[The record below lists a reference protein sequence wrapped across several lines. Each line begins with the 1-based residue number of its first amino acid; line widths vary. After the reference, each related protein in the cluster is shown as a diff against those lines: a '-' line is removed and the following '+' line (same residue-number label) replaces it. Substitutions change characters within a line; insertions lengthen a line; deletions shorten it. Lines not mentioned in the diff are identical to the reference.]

1 MTGGMG
7 KERVHSEAAPAAI
20 GTYSQA
26 VRVGQTVYLSGQI
39 PLNPLTMELVD
50 GGIAAQIRQ
59 VFDNLAAVADAA
71 GGGLSDV
78 VKLTVYLTDL
88 GDFQRVNEI
97 MSLYFEEPYPAR
109 AVVGVVA
116 LPKAAAVEMDAI
128 LVA

>member
-1 MTGGMG
+1 MG

-50 GGIAAQIRQ
+50 GGIDAQIRR